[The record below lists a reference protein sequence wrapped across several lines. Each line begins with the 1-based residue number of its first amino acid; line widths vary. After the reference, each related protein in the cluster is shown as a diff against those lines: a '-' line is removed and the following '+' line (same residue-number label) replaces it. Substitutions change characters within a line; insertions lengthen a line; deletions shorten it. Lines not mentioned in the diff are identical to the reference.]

1 MLYYEPMNETYYI
14 EVIKETDYYTVTWA
28 RNADPEFYGAII
40 GFATREEAEA
50 CVAEYG
56 HDIENY

>member
-1 MLYYEPMNETYYI
+1 MNETYYI
-14 EVIKETDYYTVTWA
+14 EVIKEADYYTVTWA